1 MRPLGAACR
10 NLFCRPARGTPR
22 HSPVYR
28 ERGGYSFLIGITGW
42 LSSSGACVQKEDVTR
57 NSHTTQG
64 GMS

>member
-1 MRPLGAACR
+1 
-10 NLFCRPARGTPR
+10 
-22 HSPVYR
+22 VYR
-28 ERGGYSFLIGITGW
+28 ERGGYIFLIGITGW